1 MIIDIPLNA
10 KKIHGK
16 MDWKTTNIL
25 SLENIKEDEQINIES
40 NFNFTY
46 SGNFCL
52 LIKYK
57 LQFFIVS
64 FLN

>member
-40 NFNFTY
+40 NFNL
-46 SGNFCL
+46 NFFAFP
-52 LIKYK
+52 IKIKKQKK
-57 LQFFIVS
+57 L
-64 FLN
+64 